1 MLAFVAKAP
10 CALDCRVHETI
21 DGGSAVEPGTVTII
35 LGPDTEQPLASL
47 VAATDA
53 GEVALVPLNLDGV
66 NQLILTLLRVQAA
79 LVVA

>member
-1 MLAFVAKAP
+1 MLALAYAAP
-10 CALDCRVHETI
+10 CDSDCRVHETVT
-21 DGGSAVEPGTVTII
+21 GGSTVEPGTVTII

-53 GEVALVPLNLDGV
+53 GDVALVPLDLDGV
-66 NQLILTLLRVQAA
+66 NQLLTTLLRVQAA